1 MGYILYGILGILLV
15 VLCILIEDNRQLFK
29 IIGMIGVFSG
39 NSIIILGYI
48 SGIIIRE
55 KIYFMNT
62 NSIIRIISNKFY
74 MIGFISIVIGIMG
87 YLIYFVMN
95 VIIKIGM
102 KKELIN
108 NSSI

>member
-1 MGYILYGILGILLV
+1 MGYILYGILGMLLV
-15 VLCILIEDNRQLFK
+15 VLCILVEDDRQLFK

-48 SGIIIRE
+48 SGVIIKG

-62 NSIIRIISNKFY
+62 NSIIRVISHKFY

-87 YLIYFVMN
+87 YLMYFVMN
-95 VIIKIGM
+95 IIIKIGM
-102 KKELIN
+102 KKRVN
-108 NSSI
+108 K

>member
-1 MGYILYGILGILLV
+1 MGYILYGILGIFLV

-29 IIGMIGVFSG
+29 IIGMIGVLSG
-39 NSIIILGYI
+39 NSIIIVGYI
-48 SGIIIRE
+48 RGVIIRG

-62 NSIIRIISNKFY
+62 NSIIRIISHKFY
-74 MIGFISIVIGIMG
+74 MIGFISVVIGIMG
-87 YLIYFVMN
+87 YLMYFVMN
-95 VIIKIGM
+95 IIIKIGM

>member
-15 VLCILIEDNRQLFK
+15 VLSILVEDNQQLLR
-29 IIGMIGVFSG
+29 IIGMIGLFSG
-39 NSIIILGYI
+39 ISIIILGYI
-48 SGIIIRE
+48 SGIIIRRQ
-55 KIYFMNT
+55 IYFMNT
-62 NSIIRIISNKFY
+62 NSIIRIISHKFY

-87 YLIYFVMN
+87 YLMYFVMN
-95 VIIKIGM
+95 IIIKIGM

>member
-15 VLCILIEDNRQLFK
+15 VLCILVEDNWQLFK

-48 SGIIIRE
+48 SGIIIRG

-62 NSIIRIISNKFY
+62 NSIIRVISHKFY
-74 MIGFISIVIGIMG
+74 MIGFIGIVIGIMG
-87 YLIYFVMN
+87 YLMYFVMN
-95 VIIKIGM
+95 IIIKIGM

>member
-1 MGYILYGILGILLV
+1 MGYILYGILGIFLV

-48 SGIIIRE
+48 SGVIIKE

-62 NSIIRIISNKFY
+62 DSIIRIISHKFY
-74 MIGFISIVIGIMG
+74 MIGFIGIVIGIMG
-87 YLIYFVMN
+87 YLMYFVMN
-95 VIIKIGM
+95 IIIKIGM

>member
-1 MGYILYGILGILLV
+1 
-15 VLCILIEDNRQLFK
+15 
-29 IIGMIGVFSG
+29 MIGVFSG

>member
-1 MGYILYGILGILLV
+1 MGYILYGILGMLLV

-48 SGIIIRE
+48 SGIIIKG

-62 NSIIRIISNKFY
+62 NSIIRVISHKFY

-87 YLIYFVMN
+87 YLMYFVMN
-95 VIIKIGM
+95 IIIKIGM

>member
-1 MGYILYGILGILLV
+1 MGYIIYGILGILLV
-15 VLCILIEDNRQLFK
+15 VLCILVEDDRQLFR

-39 NSIIILGYI
+39 NSIIIVGYI
-48 SGIIIRE
+48 SGIIIRG
-55 KIYFMNT
+55 KIYFMNI
-62 NSIIRIISNKFY
+62 NSIIRVISHKFY

-87 YLIYFVMN
+87 YLMCFVMN
-95 VIIKIGM
+95 IIIKIGM